1 MRFLVTGG
9 AGFMGS
15 NFVRYVVS
23 TRPDAEVLV
32 YDKFT
37 YAGRRENL
45 LGLDEKRVSVVKGD
59 VCDAEALERVFA
71 EFEPEV
77 VVNFAAETH
86 VDRSIS
92 EPLSFVK
99 TNVEGAAVL
108 LETARKYDTRLLVHI
123 STDEVYGDVGDGEPV
138 EESAAFRPSSPY
150 SASKAGGDLL
160 CQAYWKTYR
169 LPVRIV
175 RPSNN
180 YGPYQY
186 PEKFLPKTIIR
197 ALLGLPIPVYGDG
210 SQRRDWLFVED
221 FCRGL
226 GAVIERGRDGE
237 AYNLPGFNEKSN
249 LQVVEDVLRLLGRP
263 RSLVRFVP
271 DRPGHD
277 RRYAM
282 RGGKMLALEWRPA
295 VPWEEGLRRTIEWY
309 VSNEWWWRP
318 LLGDSFFASDT
329 PWGGGK

>member
-1 MRFLVTGG
+1 MRFLVAGG

-15 NFVRYVVS
+15 NFVRYLVS
-23 TRPDAEVLV
+23 RQPDAEILV

-45 LGLDEKRVSVVKGD
+45 LGLDESRVRVVRGD
-59 VCDAEALERVFA
+59 ICDAETLERVFT

-86 VDRSIS
+86 VDRSIR
-92 EPLSFVK
+92 EPLGFVK
-99 TNVEGAAVL
+99 TNVEGVAVL
-108 LETARKYDTRLLVHI
+108 LETVRRREAELFVHI

-138 EESAAFRPSSPY
+138 DESAPLRPSSPY

-160 CQAYWKTYR
+160 CQAYWRTYG
-169 LPVRIV
+169 LPVRTV

-186 PEKFLPKTIIR
+186 PEKLIPKALLR
-197 ALLGLPIPVYGDG
+197 ALMGLPVPVYGDG

-226 GAVIERGRDGE
+226 HVVIEKGVNGE
-237 AYNLPGFNEKSN
+237 VYNMPGFNEKTN
-249 LQVVEDVLRLLGRP
+249 LDVVRDVLRLLGKP
-263 RSLVRFVP
+263 ESLIAFVP

-282 RGGKMLALEWRPA
+282 RGDKILALGWRPV
-295 VPWEEGLRRTIEWY
+295 VPWEEGLRRTVEWY
-309 VSNEWWWRP
+309 ISNDWWWRP
-318 LLGDSFFASDT
+318 LLSDSFFASDT
-329 PWGGGK
+329 PWGGSR

>member
-15 NFVRYVVS
+15 NFVRYLLS
-23 TRPDAEVLV
+23 ARADAEVLV

-45 LGLDEKRVSVVKGD
+45 LGLNEGRLKVVQGD
-59 VCDAEALERVFA
+59 ICDTSTLERVFV
-71 EFEPEV
+71 EYEPEV

-86 VDRSIS
+86 VDRSIKD
-92 EPLSFVK
+92 PLSFVK
-99 TNVEGAAVL
+99 TNVEGVAVL
-108 LETARKYDTRLLVHI
+108 LEAARRREVDLIVHI

-138 EESAAFRPSSPY
+138 DESAAFRPSSPY

-160 CQAYWKTYR
+160 CQAYWRTYG
-169 LPVRIV
+169 LPIRIV

-186 PEKFLPKTIIR
+186 PEKFIPKTIIR

-226 GAVIERGRDGE
+226 EVIIEKGKNGE
-237 AYNLPGFNEKSN
+237 AYNLPGFNEKRN
-249 LQVVEDVLRLLGRP
+249 VEVVEDVLRLLGRP
-263 RSLVRFVP
+263 RSLVRFVVE
-271 DRPGHD
+271 RPGHD

-282 RGGKMLALEWRPA
+282 KGDKVLALGWRPL
-295 VPWEEGLRRTIEWY
+295 VPWEEGLRRTVEWY

-318 LLGDSFFASDT
+318 LLGDSFFVSDA

>member
-15 NFVRYVVS
+15 NFVRYLVS
-23 TRPDAEVLV
+23 ARPDAEVLV

-45 LGLDEKRVSVVKGD
+45 LGVDERRARVVRGD
-59 VCDAEALERVFA
+59 ICDAEALERVFR

-92 EPLSFVK
+92 EPLGFVR
-99 TNVEGAAVL
+99 TNVEGVATL
-108 LETARKYDTRLLVHI
+108 LETVRKREAGLFVHV

-138 EESAAFRPSSPY
+138 DESAAFRPSSPY

-160 CQAYWKTYR
+160 CQAYWRTYR

-186 PEKFLPKTIIR
+186 PEKFLPKAIIR

-226 GAVIERGRDGE
+226 GAVIERGKDGE

-282 RGGKMLALEWRPA
+282 KGGKMLALGWRPA

-318 LLGDSFFASDT
+318 LLGDSFFARDT
-329 PWGGGK
+329 PWGDGK